1 MEDIIG
7 WLTTWHNLVYL
18 LALGIACVY
27 SGIQV
32 ILGIIPDAIDIDV
45 DGDGDADIDVDL
57 DIDGDDLADHASF
70 ISNAMS
76 WVGVGKAPGAVLALT
91 WLLIFGGLGI
101 LTSALVKTLM
111 PIPVLP
117 HLVNAG
123 LMVGIFFIAG
133 TITGRMASVLNRLLP
148 GHSTVTKAGSKLV
161 QTEGVAASEIT
172 EKGGQVELS
181 GSRWV
186 DAVTARGSIPKGT
199 SVLLVDYDK
208 DNTRY
213 IAERY

>member
-1 MEDIIG
+1 MEEIIA
-7 WLTTWHNLVYL
+7 WLSTWHNLVYL

-27 SGIQV
+27 SALQV
-32 ILGIIPDAIDIDV
+32 VLGIIPDAIDIDV
-45 DGDGDADIDVDL
+45 DGDGDADVDIDL
-57 DIDGDDLADHASF
+57 DVDGDDLADHASF
-70 ISNAMS
+70 VSNAMS

-91 WLLIFGGLGI
+91 WLLVFGGLGL

-123 LMVGIFFIAG
+123 LMVAVFFAAG
-133 TITGRMASVLNRLLP
+133 GVTGRLASVLNKLLP
-148 GHSTVTKAGSKLV
+148 GHSTVSRSGAKLV
-161 QTEGVAASEIT
+161 QTEGIAASEIT
-172 EKGGQVELS
+172 EKGGQVQLS

-199 SVLLVDYDK
+199 SVLLVDYDRE
-208 DNTRY
+208 NTRY